1 MTDDQEAREAARWFA
16 AALRDEPAR
25 AVDVDAAMR
34 QGERRLRQRRMWAV
48 GGVAAAVTVGVVGV
62 GWGTRWIG
70 GSTVTP
76 AAVPGCSTVVSTTD
90 PAYLEWK
97 YGPGGQPSVTPD
109 TGIVTSQAETL
120 SAPDTV
126 TVPSW
131 STDDY
136 RQRAVSAVVAGL
148 PPGVVEFTPTPG
160 PDDHGADGAPGG
172 EFWGEGGTSLTVQ
185 RADGSR
191 QARLTLD
198 LMGPWPDGPPP
209 CSEVLLYRLVTA
221 DGTVVDVQ
229 DGGGGGLI
237 AEAFYPD
244 RSLVMLSLH
253 PPGGGDRS
261 QGYEQLPMTAEQLA
275 AVAADPGL
283 SLAG

>member
-1 MTDDQEAREAARWFA
+1 MTDEQDARRWFA
-16 AALRDEPAR
+16 AALGDEPGR
-25 AVDVDAAMR
+25 SVDVDAAVR
-34 QGERRLRQRRMWAV
+34 TGEQRLRHRRMWAV

-62 GWGTRWIG
+62 GLGTRWVG

-90 PAYLEWK
+90 PVYLEWK
-97 YGPGGQPSVTPD
+97 FGPGGQPSVTPD
-109 TGIVTSQAETL
+109 TGTMTSQA
-120 SAPDTV
+120 DTPSGPVVV
-126 TVPSW
+126 TTPSW
-131 STDDY
+131 DTDDY
-136 RQRAVSAVVAGL
+136 RRRAVAAVVSAL
-148 PPGVVEFTPTPG
+148 PSGVVEFTPTPS
-160 PDDHGADGAPGG
+160 PDDFGADGAPGG
-172 EFWGEGGTSLTVQ
+172 EYWGEGGTSLTVQ

-191 QARLTLD
+191 QARLTVD

-244 RSLVMLSLH
+244 GSLVMLSLH
-253 PPGGGDRS
+253 PPGEGDGT
-261 QGYEQLPMTAEQLA
+261 QGYEQLLPMTPEQLA
-275 AVAADPGL
+275 AVATNPGL
-283 SLAG
+283 SLTG